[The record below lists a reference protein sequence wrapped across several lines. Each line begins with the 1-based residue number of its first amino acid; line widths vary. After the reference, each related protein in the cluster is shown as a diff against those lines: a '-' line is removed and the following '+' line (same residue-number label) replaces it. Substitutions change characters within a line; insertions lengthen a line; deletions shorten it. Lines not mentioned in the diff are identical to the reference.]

1 MGDLVD
7 KHPLHIDFI
16 DVNTFSAPF
25 LLASVLT
32 FLAVFIAGIWLP
44 ESVTVK
50 TNKIL
55 RSQPYDSSTTNAA
68 IDSGSPIVICLLLAF
83 IGQFALSLFEGTFVL
98 HAQYVMGFS
107 IQQLSSVFMMCGFVM
122 AVAQGTM
129 VAGAIDRYGTRRILP
144 VGFFCMGGGLVALMV
159 VRELNLILTFVALL
173 AIGMAIIIPAITV
186 LVSSHG
192 TNRIGRNLGLLT
204 GTNSMGQILG
214 PLLGSILFVHNIH
227 LPYLLAAT
235 ALIAAATYSFF
246 ADSLTHK

>member
-1 MGDLVD
+1 M
-7 KHPLHIDFI
+7 
-16 DVNTFSAPF
+16 A
-25 LLASVLT
+25 
-32 FLAVFIAGIWLP
+32 AGVSNRQNEQDP
-44 ESVTVK
+44 PVT
-50 TNKIL
+50 TLRFFDNKC
-55 RSQPYDSSTTNAA
+55 R
-68 IDSGSPIVICLLLAF
+68 DSGSPIVICLLLAF

-173 AIGMAIIIPAITV
+173 AIGMAIIIPAIAV

-192 TNRIGRNLGLLT
+192 ANRIGRNLGLLT